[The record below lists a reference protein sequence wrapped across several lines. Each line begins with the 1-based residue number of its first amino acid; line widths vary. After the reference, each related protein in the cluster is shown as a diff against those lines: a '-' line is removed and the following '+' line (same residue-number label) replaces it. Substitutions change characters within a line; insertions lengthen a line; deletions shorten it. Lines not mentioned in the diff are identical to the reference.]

1 MVQKTK
7 ELFQNQHNQKYNAR
21 SDKIIVVEVQK
32 SLNSTRIKKHKCSKK
47 SAFATLC
54 AGINILPQLSRNP
67 ITCFAIC
74 CLPSYRPICLPIFLH
89 IPCLFSFSAPIL
101 GGAEK

>member
-1 MVQKTK
+1 MAQKKK
-7 ELFQNQHNQKYNAR
+7 ELFQNQHHQKYNAR
-21 SDKIIVVEVQK
+21 SDKIIIVEVQRN
-32 SLNSTRIKKHKCSKK
+32 LNPTRIKKHKCSKK

-89 IPCLFSFSAPIL
+89 IPCLFSFSASIL

>member
-1 MVQKTK
+1 MAQKTK

-21 SDKIIVVEVQK
+21 SDKIIIVEIQE
-32 SLNSTRIKKHKCSKK
+32 SLNPTRIEKHKCSKK

-54 AGINILPQLSRNP
+54 AGINILPRLSRNP

-101 GGAEK
+101 GRAEK